1 MFEALETADINQE
14 DLSVYPEGSP
24 CAMGDCPISAS
35 EPEVTIEETIA
46 LHKKDLVVF
55 IRNNTIRLA
64 TVVSKGNKYLGLN
77 VLGMK
82 SNTKIPADTELIPV
96 TVFVS
101 KEILELAGESVGI
114 DI

>member
-24 CAMGDCPISAS
+24 CSMGDCPIPAS
-35 EPEVTIEETIA
+35 EPEETIT
-46 LHKKDLVVF
+46 LQKKDLVVF
-55 IRNNTIRLA
+55 TRNNTIRLA
-64 TVVSKGNKYLGLN
+64 TVVSKGNKHLGLS

-101 KEILELAGESVGI
+101 KEILELAGESVEI